1 MKKKKIRIWILA
13 VFFIAILG
21 LGLYLLWISNK
32 KTYTAEDFGIETI
45 HSQNDADQDGIDD
58 YTDILYGAKAE
69 AKRKPTYQSAYYSGG
84 YPPETE
90 GVCTDVIW
98 RAFRDAGYSLKDLVD
113 QDIQE
118 NLEAYPRVE
127 GKPDPNIDFRR
138 VPNLKVYFER
148 NAQSLTTNLTQI
160 EQWQPGD
167 IVTFGTTHIGI
178 VSDLRNQKGVPYL
191 IHNAGQPKRE
201 EDVLEM
207 WNHFNPISGHFRI

>member
-1 MKKKKIRIWILA
+1 MKKKKIIWILA

-21 LGLYLLWISNK
+21 LGLYLLWIGNQ

-45 HSQNDADQDGIDD
+45 HSQNDADQDGMDD

-127 GKPDPNIDFRR
+127 RKPDPNIDFRR

>member
-1 MKKKKIRIWILA
+1 MKKKKIIWILA

-21 LGLYLLWISNK
+21 LGLYLLWIGNQ

-45 HSQNDADQDGIDD
+45 HSQNDADQDGMDD

-148 NAQSLTTNLTQI
+148 NAQSLTTDLTQI

>member
-45 HSQNDADQDGIDD
+45 HSQNDADQDGMDD

>member
-1 MKKKKIRIWILA
+1 MKKKKIIWILA

-21 LGLYLLWISNK
+21 LGLYLLWIGNQ

-148 NAQSLTTNLTQI
+148 NAQSLTTDLTQI

-201 EDVLEM
+201 EDVLEV
-207 WNHFNPISGHFRI
+207 WNHFNPISGHFRIE